1 MASVLVVD
9 LAASEADVCFETLLH
24 QFVECCRVVFLT
36 MLIANVTIAWT
47 LLAFES
53 TQ

>member
-24 QFVECCRVVFLT
+24 QFVECCRKVFLT

-47 LLAFES
+47 LLAPES